1 MKKLDETKN
10 TKLKSEKI
18 NKNDKY
24 FIKDEIDEFIDE
36 FINEENDY
44 EDETESEEVFEESY
58 KCSLNIYP
66 TTEVLSREEVTS
78 LFTKLKDEK
87 TTEDEKKNIK
97 DKIIL
102 HNTRL
107 VVFVAKRY
115 VTVAKSYSM
124 EDLCQTGIIGLVKA
138 IERYDYT
145 LGYSFSTYAFWWI
158 RQSIER
164 ELCSNDALIRKPVYL
179 VNKHSQFSRMREK
192 WLNEYNRE
200 PSKEEFLAF
209 VRKNLSSAVRMTE
222 IEDYYLLNPLLI
234 SLNTKYANEEG
245 DKDCEFSNFISES
258 LVNENISIED
268 EIIKNEMWDYVL
280 NVIKNAVTE
289 KEYSV
294 LVRRFGLKDN
304 RIETLSKIGYDRGCS
319 KENIR
324 QIESRAIRKI
334 KIAFKKENLT
344 NEFLRQCFK

>member
-1 MKKLDETKN
+1 MKKIDETKN

-18 NKNDKY
+18 NILDKD

-164 ELCSNDALIRKPVYL
+164 ELNNNDALIRKPVYL
-179 VNKHSQFSRMREK
+179 AYKHFQFSKMREK
-192 WLNEYNRE
+192 WFNEYNRE

-209 VRKNLSSAVRMTE
+209 VRENLSSAVRMTE

-234 SLNTKYANEEG
+234 SLNTKYTNEER
-245 DKDCEFSNFISES
+245 DEDCEFSNFISES

-268 EIIKNEMWDYVL
+268 EIIRNEMWDYVL
-280 NVIKNAVTE
+280 NIIKNAVTE
-289 KEYSV
+289 KEYNV

-304 RIETLSKIGYDRGCS
+304 RTETLTEIGDDRGCS

-334 KIAFKKENLT
+334 KIAFKKKNLT